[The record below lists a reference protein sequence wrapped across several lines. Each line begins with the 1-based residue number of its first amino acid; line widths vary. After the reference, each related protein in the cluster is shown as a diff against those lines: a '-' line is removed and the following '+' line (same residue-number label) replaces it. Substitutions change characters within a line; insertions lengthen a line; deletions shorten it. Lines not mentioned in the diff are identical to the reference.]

1 MFKLVLL
8 CDYSREPERR
18 LLRGLSDFAN
28 TQGGWNYFQLSGN
41 LYKNPDQCLEVAK
54 RIQDLKADAV
64 FGRWDGVDR
73 SLANSL
79 GIPVILR
86 TLDRDYPDFPMLSGN
101 YREIGQMA
109 ARFFLQQHY
118 EHFAIFGYR
127 NLIWSAERSDG
138 FKSVLEGKEMDL
150 YTLETDLGSPDENE
164 IKDWLQ
170 SLPEMTGLFAVNDV
184 LALKVAELCLET
196 GIDIPGKLALLGVD
210 NDEFLCNIASPKI
223 SSIHL
228 DFERQGYEL
237 GEAIW
242 RMHREG
248 ESRPVRIK
256 VHPVEIREREST
268 LRHNIQDPY
277 IRRIVEHMD
286 EAYTTNLSVEDFI
299 RDIPLSRRAIEMRFK
314 KEMAPETLLSYLLRL
329 RVNRMCKL
337 LETTDL
343 PVNIAAEKA
352 GFDDTLNVGRT
363 FKKYTGL
370 SPVAWRKEKTS
381 AASYYNH
388 SSNKKHRRQ

>member
-28 TQGGWNYFQLSGN
+28 TLGGWGYFQISGN
-41 LYKNPDQCLEVAK
+41 LYKDAARCKEVAQRAK
-54 RIQDLKADAV
+54 DIGANAV
-64 FGRWDGVDR
+64 FGRWDGIDH
-73 SLANSL
+73 SLASSL
-79 GIPVILR
+79 GIPIVLR
-86 TLDRDYPDFPMLSGN
+86 TVDNDYPDLPMLSGE
-101 YREIGQMA
+101 YREIGRMA
-109 ARFFLQQHY
+109 ARFFLRQHY
-118 EHFAIFGYR
+118 EHFAVFGYKG
-127 NLIWSAERSDG
+127 LIWSQDRLQG
-138 FKSVLEGKEMDL
+138 FREELGANGNL
-150 YTLETDLGSPDENE
+150 YTMETELGTPDEGS
-164 IKDWLQ
+164 IKTWLQ
-170 SLPEMTGLFAVNDV
+170 SLPKMTGLFAVNDV
-184 LALKVAELCLET
+184 LALKVAELCLEI
-196 GIDIPGKLALLGVD
+196 GIDIPGEIALLGVD

-248 ESRPVRIK
+248 AMQPVRIK

-268 LRHNIQDPY
+268 L
-277 IRRIVEHMD
+277 
-286 EAYTTNLSVEDFI
+286 

-314 KEMAPETLLSYLLRL
+314 KEMAPDTLLSYLLRL
-329 RVNRMCKL
+329 RIQAMCKL

-363 FKKYTGL
+363 FKRYTGK
-370 SPVAWRKEKTS
+370 SPVAWRKEKAL
-381 AASYYNH
+381 AAAHNSH
-388 SSNKKHRRQ
+388 ADNKKH

>member
-28 TQGGWNYFQLSGN
+28 TLGGWGYFQISGN
-41 LYKNPDQCLEVAK
+41 LYKNAARCKEVAQRAK
-54 RIQDLKADAV
+54 DIGANAV
-64 FGRWDGVDR
+64 FGRWDGIDH
-73 SLANSL
+73 SLASSL
-79 GIPVILR
+79 GIPIVLR
-86 TLDRDYPDFPMLSGN
+86 TVDNDYPDLPMLSGE
-101 YREIGQMA
+101 YREIGRMA
-109 ARFFLQQHY
+109 ARFFLRQHY
-118 EHFAIFGYR
+118 EHFAVFGYKG
-127 NLIWSAERSDG
+127 LIWSQDRLQG
-138 FKSVLEGKEMDL
+138 FREELGANGNL
-150 YTLETDLGSPDENE
+150 YTMETELGTPDEE
-164 IKDWLQ
+164 SIKTWLQ
-170 SLPEMTGLFAVNDV
+170 SLPKMTGLFAVNDV
-184 LALKVAELCLET
+184 MALKVAELCLEI
-196 GIDIPGKLALLGVD
+196 GIDIPGEIALLGVD

-248 ESRPVRIK
+248 AMQPVRIK

-268 LRHNIQDPY
+268 LRHNICDPY

-286 EAYTTNLSVEDFI
+286 EAFASPLGIEEFI

-314 KEMAPETLLSYLLRL
+314 KEMAPDTLLSYLLRL
-329 RVNRMCKL
+329 RIQAMCKL

-363 FKKYTGL
+363 FKRYTGK
-370 SPVAWRKEKTS
+370 SPVAWRKEKAL
-381 AASYYNH
+381 AAAHNSH
-388 SSNKKHRRQ
+388 ADNKKH